1 MNLWKRVNSMGILSF
16 LINDVIT
23 QAPIFL
29 GLVALIGLLLQKKDA
44 AEVFTGT
51 IKTIT
56 GTVVLLAGVDLFLG
70 VLLPLMALLQE
81 KGSFTGVMPDNQAP
95 FGVVMTSF
103 AKEIP
108 IAFVLGFLIHLLLVR
123 VLPFKNT
130 KNVFLTGHIMLF
142 LSGFWVAI
150 LAWNF
155 GLKGSGLIL
164 AGSICTDLILTVF
177 PAISRPFTKEIA
189 EDEYTLGHMFNVS
202 VVVGSLLGN
211 LFNKSKKSDD
221 IELPGFLASFSD
233 FSILLSTV
241 MPLIFIGIGLVVG
254 ESEVTTLSGD
264 MNWLMFL
271 IMQGIK
277 FSGSIM
283 ITLFGV
289 RTFLGSIIPAFQGIS
304 EKLLPGA
311 IPALDCPVFYPYAPV
326 AAIIG
331 FLGHAVGAIISVVI
345 MVSIAA
351 PVIPLP
357 SALFIFF
364 EGSLAGVFGDRKGGW
379 KGALLAG
386 VVVSLIT
393 HMGVA
398 VIAGLQEPLLPSGLV
413 FGSADIVLISPIIYF
428 FKLLFGI

>member
-1 MNLWKRVNSMGILSF
+1 MGILSF

-81 KGSFTGVMPDNQAP
+81 KGNFTGVMPDNQAP

-155 GLKGSGLIL
+155 GLKRKRSN
-164 AGSICTDLILTVF
+164 S
-177 PAISRPFTKEIA
+177 SR
-189 EDEYTLGHMFNVS
+189 
-202 VVVGSLLGN
+202 
-211 LFNKSKKSDD
+211 
-221 IELPGFLASFSD
+221 
-233 FSILLSTV
+233 
-241 MPLIFIGIGLVVG
+241 
-254 ESEVTTLSGD
+254 
-264 MNWLMFL
+264 
-271 IMQGIK
+271 
-277 FSGSIM
+277 
-283 ITLFGV
+283 
-289 RTFLGSIIPAFQGIS
+289 
-304 EKLLPGA
+304 
-311 IPALDCPVFYPYAPV
+311 
-326 AAIIG
+326 
-331 FLGHAVGAIISVVI
+331 
-345 MVSIAA
+345 
-351 PVIPLP
+351 
-357 SALFIFF
+357 
-364 EGSLAGVFGDRKGGW
+364 
-379 KGALLAG
+379 
-386 VVVSLIT
+386 
-393 HMGVA
+393 
-398 VIAGLQEPLLPSGLV
+398 
-413 FGSADIVLISPIIYF
+413 
-428 FKLLFGI
+428 

>member
-1 MNLWKRVNSMGILSF
+1 MGFLSF

-29 GLVALIGLLLQKKDA
+29 GIVALIGLLLQKKEA
-44 AEVFTGT
+44 SEVFTGT
-51 IKTIT
+51 VKTIT

-70 VLLPLMALLQE
+70 VLLPIMDLLQQQG
-81 KGSFTGVMPDNQAP
+81 KFTGVMPDNQAP
-95 FGVVMTSF
+95 FGVVMTDYS
-103 AKEIP
+103 KEIP
-108 IAFVLGFLIHLLLVR
+108 IAFVLGFVIHLLLVR
-123 VLPFKNT
+123 ILPFKNT

-142 LSGFWVAI
+142 LAGFSVVI

-155 GLKGSGLIL
+155 GLKGYKLIIV
-164 AGSICTDLILTVF
+164 GSILTALILTIL
-177 PAISRPFTKEIA
+177 PAISRPFTREMTD
-189 EDEYTLGHMFNVS
+189 DEYTLGHMFNVS
-202 VVVGSLLGN
+202 VVLGSWIGN
-211 LFNKSKKSDD
+211 LFKKSRKSDE
-221 IELPGFLASFSD
+221 IKLPGFLSSFSD
-233 FSILLSTV
+233 FSVLLSTV
-241 MPLIFIGIGLVVG
+241 MPIIFIGIGFVVG
-254 ESEVTTLSGD
+254 SEDISTISGD
-264 MNWLMFL
+264 MNWVMYL
-271 IMQGIK
+271 IMQGIL

-311 IPALDCPVFYPYAPV
+311 VPALDCPVFYPYAPV

-331 FLGHAVGAIISVVI
+331 FLGHAIGAIVSVFLMI
-345 MVSIAA
+345 TLKSPI
-351 PVIPLP
+351 IPLP
-357 SALFIFF
+357 SPLFIFF

-386 VVVSLIT
+386 IVVSLIT

-413 FGSADIVLISPIIYF
+413 FGSADIVLLSPIIYL
-428 FKLLFGI
+428 FKFIFGT